1 MTKGIY
7 AMVIGLAALAGAGA
21 MFALQATGQVASDPE
36 KARIEA
42 IVRDYILE
50 HPEIIPEAIE
60 RLRAR
65 ELAKVVDANR
75 KAIETP
81 FAGAWAGNP
90 EGDVTVVEFFDYA
103 CGFCR
108 QSLADVNR
116 LIAEDKGVK
125 VVFRELPV
133 LSEES
138 EVAARASLA
147 AAEQGKFVAFHD
159 ALYEAGRPGAETI
172 RIANAKAGID
182 TTRATAAMRTDRV
195 ETEIADNLAL
205 ARQLGATGTPTWVVG
220 DQVLNGAVGYE
231 ALKKA
236 VAEARAK

>member
-1 MTKGIY
+1 MHKGIY

-21 MFALQATGQVASDPE
+21 MFALQATGAADPE
-36 KARIEA
+36 KARIEK
-42 IVRDYILE
+42 IVREYILE
-50 HPEIIPEAIE
+50 HPEIIPEAVA
-60 RLRAR
+60 RLQAR
-65 ELAKVVDANR
+65 ETEKVVDANR

-90 EGDVTVVEFFDYA
+90 QGDVTVVEFYDYA

-116 LIAEDKGVK
+116 LIADDKGLK

-159 ALYEAGRPGAETI
+159 ALYEAGRPNADTI
-172 RIANAKAGID
+172 RIANAKAGVD
-182 TTRATAAMRTDRV
+182 AARATAATRTDRV
-195 ETEIADNLAL
+195 QAEIAGNLAL
-205 ARQLGATGTPTWVVG
+205 ARQLGATGTPTWVIG
-220 DQVLNGAVGYE
+220 DQVLNGAVGFD

-236 VAEARAK
+236 VAEARAR

>member
-1 MTKGIY
+1 MNKGIY

-21 MFALQATGQVASDPE
+21 MFALQATGATDPE
-36 KARIEA
+36 KARIEG
-42 IVRDYILE
+42 IVREYILD
-50 HPEIIPEAIE
+50 HPEIIPEAIAK
-60 RLRAR
+60 LQAR
-65 ELAKVVDANR
+65 EIAKVVDANR
-75 KAIETP
+75 KTIETP

-90 EGDVTVVEFFDYA
+90 QGDVTVVEFYDYA

-133 LSEES
+133 LSDES

-159 ALYEAGRPGAETI
+159 ALYEAGRPSADTI
-172 RIANAKAGID
+172 RTANAKAGID
-182 TTRATAAMRTDRV
+182 TTRATAATRTDRV
-195 ETEIADNLAL
+195 QAEIASNLTL
-205 ARQLGATGTPTWVVG
+205 ARQLGATGTPTWVIG

-236 VAEARAK
+236 VAEARAR

>member
-1 MTKGIY
+1 
-7 AMVIGLAALAGAGA
+7 MVIGLAALAGAGA
-21 MFALQATGQVASDPE
+21 MFALQATGAADPE
-36 KARIEA
+36 KARIEK
-42 IVRDYILE
+42 IVREYILE
-50 HPEIIPEAIE
+50 HPEIIPEAFAK
-60 RLRAR
+60 LQAR
-65 ELAKVVDANR
+65 EMEKSVDANR

-81 FAGAWAGNP
+81 FSGAWAGNP
-90 EGDVTVVEFFDYA
+90 QGDVTVVEFYDYA

-108 QSLADVNR
+108 QSLVDVNR

-125 VVFRELPV
+125 VVFRELPI

-159 ALYEAGRPGAETI
+159 ALYAAGRPSAATI

-195 ETEIADNLAL
+195 KSEITSNLSL
-205 ARQLGATGTPTWVVG
+205 ARQLGATGTPTWVIG
-220 DQVLNGAVGYE
+220 DQVLNGAVGFD

-236 VAEARAK
+236 VAEARAR